1 MPIKP
6 HIQQVSLI
14 KDSDAMRRGLAPGD
28 LVDRLASRFDTIEK
42 DIAAFLPEDRRFER
56 LRRDAEALSN
66 HFPQPATR
74 PPLFGA
80 LLGVKDIFHCDGFET
95 KAGTAVPLELFAG
108 SEAAVV
114 TRLKRAGA
122 LVVGKTVT
130 TEFAYFEPGPTRN
143 PHNLGHTPGGSSSG
157 SAAAVAA
164 GLSHCAIGTQTVGSV
179 IRPAAYCGIVGYKP
193 SFGRVDTAGLV
204 SFSHSADHVGFF
216 TQDVADMRLLAAVSM
231 EDWDS
236 TADDTGQLVLGV
248 PDGAYLQQSTALDA
262 FEAQMLRFSD
272 VGYPIKRV
280 KALDDIAVVDAY
292 HQAMIA
298 AELAIQHEDWFEEHR
313 SLYRPRTAELIRFGR
328 TVSTDHLQEAR
339 EHRLRFREQLHGVMS
354 EHGIDLWICP
364 AAPDVAPAGI
374 GATGDPKMNM
384 PWTHAGLP
392 AITIPAGK
400 GEFDLPLG
408 LQLLGKF
415 GMDEALLRCARD
427 MERHFR

>member
-66 HFPQPATR
+66 HYPQLATR

-95 KAGTAVPLELFAG
+95 RAGTAVPSELFAG

-164 GLSHCAIGTQTVGSV
+164 GLLHCAIGTQTVGSV

-193 SFGRVDTAGLV
+193 SFGRVATAGLV

-216 TQDVADMRLLAAVSM
+216 TQDAADMRLLAAVSM

-236 TADDTGQLVLGV
+236 TADDTGQPVLGV

-262 FEAQMLRFSD
+262 FEAQMSRLSD
-272 VGYPIKRV
+272 AGYPIKRI
-280 KALDDIAVVDAY
+280 KALDDFAEVDAY

-313 SLYRPRTAELIRFGR
+313 SQYRPRTAELIRFGR
-328 TVSTDHLQEAR
+328 TVSTDYLQEAR
-339 EHRLRFREQLHGVMS
+339 EHRLRFREQLHGAMS

-364 AAPDVAPAGI
+364 AAPDVAIAGI

-408 LQLLGKF
+408 LQLVGKF
-415 GMDEALLRCARD
+415 GTDEALLRWASD